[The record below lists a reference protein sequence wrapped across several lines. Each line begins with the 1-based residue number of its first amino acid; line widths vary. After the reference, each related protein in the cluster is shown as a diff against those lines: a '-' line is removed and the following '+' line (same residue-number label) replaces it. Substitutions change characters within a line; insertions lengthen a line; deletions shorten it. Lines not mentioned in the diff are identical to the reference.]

1 MVEDFSK
8 KGLELPE
15 QESYY
20 EWIDETSF
28 INPKDKPTPP
38 PVALSFGE
46 YQIAN
51 KTYPTPLGTYGNF
64 TYIQAK
70 PKQGKTY
77 LASLIASTYLAGELP
92 NSGDMRGHRDG
103 KKLLYFDTE
112 QGYFHAH
119 NVASRIHQMAGSTNG
134 SFLNYA
140 LRNISPEN
148 RLGFIDWKIRNTDN
162 VGMVMI
168 DGIAD
173 LLKSDVNDQEESNRI
188 VQFLMS
194 WTQEFNIHLMT
205 IIHTNPGHEV
215 KKATGH
221 LGSQLERKTETTIH
235 IEREDEHTIVKC
247 LNSRNESFKTFAFRL
262 INDKP
267 IIDKNYANLLTF

>member
-1 MVEDFSK
+1 MSEDFSN

-20 EWIDETSF
+20 EWIDETSY

-46 YQIAN
+46 YQIDG
-51 KTYPTPLGTYGNF
+51 KIYPTPIGTYGNF

-70 PKQGKTY
+70 PKEGKTY
-77 LASLIASTYLAGELP
+77 LASLIAACYLSGTISNAGA
-92 NSGDMRGHRDG
+92 MKGHRNN

-119 NVASRIHQMAGSTNG
+119 NVATRIVKMAGGANG

-140 LRNISPEN
+140 LRNISAEN
-148 RLGFIDWKIRNTDN
+148 RLGFIDWKIRNTDD

-168 DGIAD
+168 DGVAD

-235 IEREDEHTIVKC
+235 LQREDEHTVVKC
-247 LNSRNESFKTFAFRL
+247 LNSRNESFDTFAFKL
-262 INDKP
+262 KGSTP
-267 IIDKNYANLLTF
+267 YIDKDYSNLLTF